1 MHTRDVLH
9 TEYSPAEVDPD
20 PVARRAGVRLTRP
33 RPARRWWP
41 IVALLAICALIGG
54 TTLVVLRPGAK
65 IGPTRPLSEGQ
76 AAVGRSGAR
85 LQTYG
90 EQQAVPVGSVA
101 KVMTAYLILRHHP
114 LHPGRPGPMLHVDQ
128 AAAADYQNRRS
139 SGQSLLEVRAGDALS
154 ERQAL
159 EALLVPSAN
168 NIADLL
174 ATWDAG
180 SVSAFVAEM
189 NRMSRQLGLG
199 HTHYTDPSG
208 YDPGTVSTAVD
219 QTELAERAMRDPTFA
234 AIVDE
239 QEVWLPRAGE
249 VRNYNAL
256 LGHDGVVGVKT
267 GSTDQAGGA
276 VVFAARHGGR
286 LIVGA
291 VLGQKIGAS
300 TRESLAQAFGVAR
313 YLIDSVASQP

>member
-20 PVARRAGVRLTRP
+20 PVARRAGIVLDRP
-33 RPARRWWP
+33 RPRRWWP
-41 IVALLAICALIGG
+41 VFAVVAICALVAGA
-54 TTLVVLRPGAK
+54 TLAVLRPGPA
-65 IGPTRPLSEGQ
+65 IGPTRAPSEGQ
-76 AAVGRSGAR
+76 TAVGLAGGQ

-90 EQQAVPVGSVA
+90 EQRAVPIGSVS

-114 LHPGRPGPMLHVDQ
+114 LPAGQSGPSLHVDS

-139 SGQSLLEVRAGDALS
+139 SGQSLLEVRDGDELT

-159 EALLVPSAN
+159 EALLIPSAN

-189 NRMSRQLGLG
+189 NETSRQLGLT

-219 QTELAERAMRDPTFA
+219 QTRLAERVMRDRTFA
-234 AIVDE
+234 SIVDTRD
-239 QEVWLPRAGE
+239 VWLPRAGE
-249 VRNYNAL
+249 VHNYNAL
-256 LGHDGVVGVKT
+256 LGHDGVIGVKT
-267 GSTDQAGGA
+267 GTTDQAGGN
-276 VVFAARHGGR
+276 VVFAARHGNR

-300 TRESLAQAFGVAR
+300 TRDSLAQAFGVAR
-313 YLIDSVASQP
+313 YLIGSVGD